1 MAACAGQPVAACGL
15 SARSVKLAAT
25 CVHGGESP
33 CPLLNAAGRRRSPA
47 TLPGH
52 LAGRPPRN
60 KGAAL
65 PARPPPVE
73 EIVAV
78 MRAAGDDSHGARMRA
93 LIVLLW
99 RAGLRINEALTL
111 TEHDLDARL
120 GAILVRHGNLGSVG
134 EDISEGADQ
143 IVVWLRDNNAWVEQH
158 EDAIR
163 DFLKGILPA
172 AKDAAGGVLTGVL
185 GGLSFAAQ
193 LVSGALLMFVFLLY
207 VVTGGDAIW
216 GWIQDRFGASRRE
229 RVGVVGVTAWNAASG
244 YIRGIALVA
253 LIDTTV
259 ITIGMLVIGTPH
271 VGTLALLTFV
281 SLFIPIL
288 GAWVSGAVTVLV
300 TLASVGTDAA
310 VAMAAVILIAQQ
322 LDSMFVTP
330 LVYQK
335 TVNLHPIVTLTAVI
349 VGSQLL
355 GIVGA
360 FLAVPMVA
368 VGWAVY
374 NALEQ
379 PGPKPTGPAD
389 PGLAAAGPGRK
400 NRPHPPPSTGIRSPH
415 RGHGDAG
422 SRGSGSSPRF
432 AGGRVAASLRA

>member
-1 MAACAGQPVAACGL
+1 MARWSAKALLIAGGVFLVGGAIWYARGATVPLIVAALISTQLLPLIDWATRRGAPRGL
-15 SARSVKLAAT
+15 AIAASMIG
-25 CVHGGESP
+25 V
-33 CPLLNAAGRRRSPA
+33 
-47 TLPGH
+47 
-52 LAGRPPRN
+52 
-60 KGAAL
+60 
-65 PARPPPVE
+65 V
-73 EIVAV
+73 
-78 MRAAGDDSHGARMRA
+78 
-93 LIVLLW
+93 LIS
-99 RAGLRINEALTL
+99 AGLAWLFADALF
-111 TEHDLDARL
+111 
-120 GAILVRHGNLGSVG
+120 GNLGGIG

-143 IVVWLRDNNAWVEQH
+143 VVNWLKDNNAWVEQH

-172 AKDAAGGVLTGVL
+172 AKDAAGGVVTGLL
-185 GGLSFAAQ
+185 GGLSLAAQ
-193 LVSGALLMFVFLLY
+193 LVSGFLLMVVFLLY
-207 VVTGGDAIW
+207 LLTSGDAIW
-216 GWIQDRFGASRRE
+216 GWTQDRFSPGRRA
-229 RVGVVGVTAWNAASG
+229 RVGVVGVAAWNAASG

-300 TLASVGTDAA
+300 TLASVSTGAA

-379 PGPKPTGPAD
+379 QYAEPT
-389 PGLAAAGPGRK
+389 
-400 NRPHPPPSTGIRSPH
+400 T
-415 RGHGDAG
+415 
-422 SRGSGSSPRF
+422 
-432 AGGRVAASLRA
+432 AS

>member
-1 MAACAGQPVAACGL
+1 
-15 SARSVKLAAT
+15 
-25 CVHGGESP
+25 
-33 CPLLNAAGRRRSPA
+33 
-47 TLPGH
+47 
-52 LAGRPPRN
+52 
-60 KGAAL
+60 
-65 PARPPPVE
+65 
-73 EIVAV
+73 

-143 IVVWLRDNNAWVEQH
+143 IVVRLRDNNAWVEQH

-193 LVSGALLMFVFLLY
+193 LISGALLMFVFLLY
-207 VVTGGDAIW
+207 VITGVDAIW

-271 VGTLALLTFV
+271 LGTLALLTFV

-288 GAWVSGAVTVLV
+288 VAWVSGAVTVLV
-300 TLASVGTDAA
+300 TLASVGTGAA

-389 PGLAAAGPGRK
+389 PGLAAAGP
-400 NRPHPPPSTGIRSPH
+400 
-415 RGHGDAG
+415 
-422 SRGSGSSPRF
+422 
-432 AGGRVAASLRA
+432 